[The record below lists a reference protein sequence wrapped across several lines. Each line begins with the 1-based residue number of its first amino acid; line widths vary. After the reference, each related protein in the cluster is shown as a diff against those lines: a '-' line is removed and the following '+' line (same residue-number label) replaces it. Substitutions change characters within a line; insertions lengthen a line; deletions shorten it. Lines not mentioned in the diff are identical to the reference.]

1 LGEFKFILPRRGI
14 GKSLSYIAPQE
25 QFFKS
30 TLIKKKIGAN
40 WLFAGYKGSVGA

>member
-30 TLIKKKIGAN
+30 TLIKKKSA
-40 WLFAGYKGSVGA
+40 LTGYLQATKAL